1 MKHHEE
7 RLQIGNL
14 TPFMGERMS
23 EQGETLL
30 VSSSPVLRLAEPDPV
45 STFGYLLRYCISEYV
60 DKDERIE
67 ELAFLFL
74 GFAASFMT
82 TYILS
87 HFGILA

>member
-1 MKHHEE
+1 MLISMHEILKKIVIHIKS
-7 RLQIGNL
+7 LQ
-14 TPFMGERMS
+14 
-23 EQGETLL
+23 QGETLL